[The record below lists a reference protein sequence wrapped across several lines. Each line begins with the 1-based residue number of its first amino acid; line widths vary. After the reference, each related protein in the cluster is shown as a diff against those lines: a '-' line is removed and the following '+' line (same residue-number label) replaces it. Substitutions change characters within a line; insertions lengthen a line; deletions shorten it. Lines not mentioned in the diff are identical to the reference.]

1 MTERTGMTE
10 RDGTEQRI
18 RIGLVGAGGIARAR
32 HVPGF
37 RELPGVEIVGVVSRT
52 PESTARA
59 AAELGIPRTYAGW
72 QELVADSAVDAVVV
86 ATWPYLHAP
95 IAIAALAAGKHVL
108 VEGRMAMDAAE
119 AGAMLAAAEARPD
132 LVAMVVPAPFG
143 FADATI
149 RRLITTG
156 AIGELR
162 TVRVSWAGGI
172 APTGRDQWRR
182 ERRHSGNNVMTLGI
196 VYESVAR
203 WLGHATDVVAI
214 LRNVAPLQAGPDGTL
229 IPADVPDVAA
239 VVASFPG
246 GVVATFSL
254 AGYGRPDPVNGA
266 TLVGIGGVLRV
277 DMAGSRLELAPA
289 GAAGFEEVV
298 IPDDE
303 RWTWRVEADFV
314 GAIRDARPV
323 RLNDFATGLRYM
335 RFTDAVHE
343 ADATGRRVAL

>member
-1 MTERTGMTE
+1 MTEGR
-10 RDGTEQRI
+10 GTPGRI
-18 RIGLVGAGGIARAR
+18 GIGLVGAGGIARAR

-37 RELPGVEIVGVVSRT
+37 RELPEVEIVGVVSRT

-59 AAELGIPRTYAGW
+59 AAELAIPRRYADWEG
-72 QELVADSAVDAVVV
+72 LVADPDVDAVVV

-95 IAIAALAAGKHVL
+95 IAIAALEAGKHVL
-108 VEGRMAMDAAE
+108 VEGRMAMNAVE
-119 AGAMLAAAEARPD
+119 AGAMLAAAAARQN

-143 FADATI
+143 FADTTI
-149 RRLITTG
+149 GRLLGAG

-162 TVRVSWAGGI
+162 AVRVSWSGGI

-203 WLGHATDVVAI
+203 WLGHATEVSAS
-214 LRNVAPLQAGPDGTL
+214 LRNFAPVQAGPDGAAIT
-229 IPADVPDVAA
+229 ADVPDVAA
-239 VVASFPG
+239 VVAGFPG

-266 TLVGIGGVLRV
+266 TLVGTGGVLRV
-277 DMAGSRLELAPA
+277 DMAGSRLEMAPA
-289 GAAGFEEVV
+289 GAAAFDEVA
-298 IPDDE
+298 IPDGE

-314 GAIRDARPV
+314 DAIRHGTPA
-323 RLNDFATGLRYM
+323 RLNDFATGVRYM

>member
-1 MTERTGMTE
+1 MTERG
-10 RDGTEQRI
+10 GTAGRVG
-18 RIGLVGAGGIARAR
+18 IGLVGAGGIARAR

-37 RELPGVEIVGVVSRT
+37 RELPDVEIVGVVSRT
-52 PESTARA
+52 PASTARA
-59 AAELGIPRTYAGW
+59 AAELSIPRTYGSWA
-72 QELVADSAVDAVVV
+72 ELVADPDVDAVVV
-86 ATWPYLHAP
+86 AAWPYLHAP
-95 IAIAALAAGKHVL
+95 VAIAALGAGKHVL

-119 AGAMLAAAEARPD
+119 ARAMLGAADARPD

-149 RRLITTG
+149 RRLLAAG

-162 TVRVSWAGGI
+162 TVRVSWSGGI

-203 WLGHATDVVAI
+203 WLGHATDVAAT
-214 LRNVAPLQAGPDGTL
+214 LRNFAPVQIGLDGTE
-229 IPADVPDVAA
+229 IPADVADVAA

-266 TLVGIGGVLRV
+266 TLVGTGGVLRV

-289 GAAGFEEVV
+289 GAAAFDEVA
-298 IPDDE
+298 ISDEE

-314 GAIRDARPV
+314 AAIRDGAPV

-335 RFTDAVHE
+335 AFTDAVHE